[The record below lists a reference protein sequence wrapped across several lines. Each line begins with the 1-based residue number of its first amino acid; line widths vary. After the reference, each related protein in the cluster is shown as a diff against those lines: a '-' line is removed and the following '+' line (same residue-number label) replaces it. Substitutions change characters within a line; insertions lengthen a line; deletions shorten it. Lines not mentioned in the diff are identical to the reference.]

1 MAILKCKECS
11 GVVSEHADKCP
22 HCGAPRSV
30 FKGDPKKKLDTS
42 ASLNN
47 EKVVEGTQ
55 TAESAPEKR
64 KKMLSCPACARPVTG
79 VISYC
84 IHCKAD
90 LTATI
95 KEVESIRGQAEPL
108 DGDHNQ
114 KTNRFSDSLSEKTEK
129 FDDPFSKYDDKK
141 SAYNSGRKEEGSS
154 GIIEELSKK
163 NSSYFEAVDKKET
176 QYSERK
182 AMRGLELIRLNTT
195 LFAAW
200 LVGFVIINFLSVQI
214 VRSGIW
220 LSSEFERASS
230 GASEVAIIL
239 VIVISAIQAYSRIGL
254 SFVFNSSKIII
265 MNLFML
271 LVGYSAIH
279 TLLYL
284 NFYFDDILY
293 NQLLEARS
301 ASKAREAIQAH
312 YIGLGLLLPA
322 FASGLL
328 AFFVNIKHH
337 VKGDL

>member
-1 MAILKCKECS
+1 MKCKECS
-11 GVVSEHADKCP
+11 GLVSEHADNCP
-22 HCGAPRSV
+22 HCGAPESV

-47 EKVVEGTQ
+47 DKVMEGTQ

-108 DGDHNQ
+108 DGDHIQ
-114 KTNRFSDSLSEKTEK
+114 QTNRVSESLSEKTEK

-141 SAYNSGRKEEGSS
+141 STYYSGRKEEKFS

-163 NSSYFEAVDKKET
+163 NSSYFEAVDRKET
-176 QYSERK
+176 QYSERM

-200 LVGFVIINFLSVQI
+200 LVGFAIINFLSIQI

-230 GASEVAIIL
+230 GESEITIISL
-239 VIVISAIQAYSRIGL
+239 IVISVIQAYSRIGL

-265 MNLFML
+265 INLFMI

-279 TLLYL
+279 TLYYH
-284 NFYFDDILY
+284 NFYFENHLY
-293 NQLLEARS
+293 EQLLGARS
-301 ASKAREAIQAH
+301 VSDALELIEVH
-312 YIGLGLLLPA
+312 LMLLGLLFPSVACGILTY
-322 FASGLL
+322 
-328 AFFVNIKHH
+328 FVNIKHY
-337 VKGDL
+337 VMGDL